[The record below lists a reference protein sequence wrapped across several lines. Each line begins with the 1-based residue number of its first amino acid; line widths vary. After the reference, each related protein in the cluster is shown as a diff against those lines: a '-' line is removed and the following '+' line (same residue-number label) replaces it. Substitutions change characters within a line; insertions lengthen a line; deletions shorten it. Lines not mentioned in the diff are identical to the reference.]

1 MEEMITTP
9 GQDIYY
15 QYSDGRDLLSAA
27 LIERRQLLQELE
39 NLVSIPQEARTD
51 GTIPRFDITRGQ
63 TLLYELSFVT
73 ERIDT
78 LIVLINGYAERCG
91 KPRVEITET
100 QSK

>member
-1 MEEMITTP
+1 MVSIITTP
-9 GQDIYY
+9 DQDIDY

-27 LIERRQLLQELE
+27 LIERHQLLRELE
-39 NLVSIPQEARTD
+39 NLVVAPLEPRTD
-51 GTIPRFDITRGQ
+51 GGITRFEITRGQ

-78 LIVLINGYAERCG
+78 LILLINGYAEKCG

-100 QSK
+100 KPK